1 MTAHGWQIADPT
13 RLAPQND
20 SETKRFLRGLAEVGG
35 NPQYEKRKAKTVF
48 QRLFC
53 DKILRGHTRSTQ
65 VGKQMWKHQ
74 GLRGSPAS
82 HCPSSPSHSPQC
94 GWNLTPGE
102 DSDRPGKVQPWL
114 PGGHRA
120 LAQPMLHPGPAALTD
135 SRDLP
140 WSSLQHVGQDLPVHP
155 DPALSSLPP
164 SLTCPSTMGTEGGRT
179 PSARHCPMVPTSV
192 SPEGSILLLPGRHL
206 KPSQL
211 QVCVNRQNVPGAF
224 KVGNPTRGP
233 GRPSERKGL
242 AKSTEQLGFPG
253 SWRGLGKGGANGQDY
268 L

>member
-1 MTAHGWQIADPT
+1 MTAHGWQTAEAT

-35 NPQYEKRKAKTVF
+35 NPQYEKRKANIVF

-53 DKILRGHTRSTQ
+53 DKILREHTRSTQ

-74 GLRGSPAS
+74 GLRGAPVS
-82 HCPSSPSHSPQC
+82 HCLSYPSHSPQC
-94 GWNLTPGE
+94 GWDLTPGK
-102 DSDRPGKVQPWL
+102 DRDRPGKVQPWL

-120 LAQPMLHPGPAALTD
+120 LVQPMLHPGPTALTD

-140 WSSLQHVGQDLPVHP
+140 WSFLQHVGQDLPVHP

-164 SLTCPSTMGTEGGRT
+164 SLTCPSTMGTKGGRT
-179 PSARHCPMVPTSV
+179 PSARHCPTVPTSI
-192 SPEGSILLLPGRHL
+192 SPEGSILLLPRRHL

-233 GRPSERKGL
+233 GRPSKRKGL

>member
-1 MTAHGWQIADPT
+1 METPRFARVTSITLPVLSEPQSPVWMEPHPWRGQRPAGEGAA
-13 RLAPQND
+13 LAPW
-20 SETKRFLRGLAEVGG
+20 RA
-35 NPQYEKRKAKTVF
+35 
-48 QRLFC
+48 
-53 DKILRGHTRSTQ
+53 
-65 VGKQMWKHQ
+65 
-74 GLRGSPAS
+74 
-82 HCPSSPSHSPQC
+82 
-94 GWNLTPGE
+94 
-102 DSDRPGKVQPWL
+102 
-114 PGGHRA
+114 RA
-120 LAQPMLHPGPAALTD
+120 LAQPMLHPGPTALTD

-140 WSSLQHVGQDLPVHP
+140 WSFLQHVGQYLPVHP

-179 PSARHCPMVPTSV
+179 PSARHCPMVPTSI

-224 KVGNPTRGP
+224 RVGNPTRGP

-253 SWRGLGKGGANGQDY
+253 SWGGLGKGGANGQDY